1 MKGEI
6 KMSMEKLLEEEIKTE
21 LGALKKL
28 QLGEESHKTAVNSV
42 TQLMDRAIE
51 LKKFEADAV
60 ERVRDREIETE
71 LKQQQML
78 EEKKDRFVRYLMTGM
93 KDAAVFGGTIW
104 AIVASMNFEKE
115 GSITSSAGRKSLN
128 KALSWFK

>member
-1 MKGEI
+1 
-6 KMSMEKLLEEEIKTE
+6 MSMEKLLEEEIKTE
-21 LGALKKL
+21 LEALKELK
-28 QLGEESHKTAVNSV
+28 LGEESHKTAANSIC
-42 TQLMDRAIE
+42 QFMDRAIE
-51 LKKFEADAV
+51 LKKIEADAK
-60 ERVRDREIETE
+60 EQDTNRAIEADLK
-71 LKQQQML
+71 LKQMQ
-78 EEKKDRFVRYLMTGM
+78 EEKKDRFIRYLMTGM